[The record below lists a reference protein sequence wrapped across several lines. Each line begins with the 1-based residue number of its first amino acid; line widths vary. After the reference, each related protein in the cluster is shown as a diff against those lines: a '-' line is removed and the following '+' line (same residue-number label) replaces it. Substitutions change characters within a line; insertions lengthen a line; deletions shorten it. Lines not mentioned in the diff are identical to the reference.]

1 VAWVFSYQLVHIQM
15 LAATQSAPAIRR
27 KKWRNK
33 ADRDI
38 VPSGDYETNPP
49 LTQSWRRPFACPWFS
64 DQLVDQVDVVDVFL
78 INA

>member
-1 VAWVFSYQLVHIQM
+1 M

-27 KKWRNK
+27 KKWRN
-33 ADRDI
+33 
-38 VPSGDYETNPP
+38 YETHPP
-49 LTQSWRRPFACPWFS
+49 LTQSWRRPLVCPWFS